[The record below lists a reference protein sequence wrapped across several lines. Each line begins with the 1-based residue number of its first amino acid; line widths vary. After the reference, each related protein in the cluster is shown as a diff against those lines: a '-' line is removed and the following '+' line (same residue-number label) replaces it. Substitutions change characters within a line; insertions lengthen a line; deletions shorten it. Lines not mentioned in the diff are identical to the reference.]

1 MPRRRAR
8 RPLSHSTHQNLAP
21 SSDDSE
27 ESSDIEPPPKR
38 RRGRNQTVQDV
49 LQQRNRMDD
58 RRLKAARERANQQ
71 HADVLHTQNRTLD
84 AILSLT
90 TEIKGLRED
99 NRTAR
104 DARDSSRTSEL
115 LAEIVSKK
123 F

>member
-8 RPLSHSTHQNLAP
+8 CPLSHSTHHNRAP
-21 SSDDSE
+21 FSDDSE
-27 ESSDIEPPPKR
+27 ESSDIETPPKR
-38 RRGRNQTVQDV
+38 RPGRNQTVQDV